1 MGSQNFSKE
10 HIDPEFAIR
19 KPGKKFFIVGKVFKV
34 LWPELLGQDNG
45 TTTIT
50 ADSRFGERLMTK
62 VRWFV
67 IVKEGRNF
75 CTCL

>member
-1 MGSQNFSKE
+1 V
-10 HIDPEFAIR
+10 
-19 KPGKKFFIVGKVFKV
+19 VGKVFKV

-45 TTTIT
+45 TATVT
-50 ADSRFGERLMTK
+50 ADARFGEEIMTK

-67 IVKEGRNF
+67 VVKDGRNF